1 MHKSLSSLISIIIL
15 FSFSFVSTFFLISD
29 SETLGVTAVHISGL
43 LGYFSFIMF
52 IAIFKIHY
60 VYYIYVWSILLS
72 FFALLST
79 VLSLSP
85 STSFFG
91 ALYRYEGLITLLSYH
106 GLFIGASLLTRAS
119 DSANRKKIIVTFASV
134 GILNA
139 SLGLIQKFY
148 PNDLFLRLFTNR
160 VEGLNGNPNFF
171 GTFLVLQS
179 GISIVA
185 ATTAKS
191 RKLRLFFTTLST
203 LFFILAIFSH
213 TESSWVGI
221 FSIYLILFIIFFI
234 QLIKKNAAVKSYMS
248 RLLAVAGLS
257 LISFIVIN
265 IFENW
270 VYLGSI
276 GITIGEIKQVA
287 EEGGIVEHM
296 GSRRGLIWKTVM
308 RMLPD
313 YWLTGCGVDALG
325 IAMGRLDPS
334 TVNMPGGVSPS
345 VIDKA
350 HNEVLHIAITQ
361 GIPAAI
367 TYLVWL
373 GFVIKNGIK
382 RVKESKLF
390 SHDPDAETDPNAW
403 VWLALLMA
411 VIGYFVQSN
420 FNISVVTVAP
430 YFWIFAGLLCPYPWD
445 EKSLVKRD
453 LGNSFKLVRKNK
465 DK

>member
-1 MHKSLSSLISIIIL
+1 M
-15 FSFSFVSTFFLISD
+15 
-29 SETLGVTAVHISGL
+29 
-43 LGYFSFIMF
+43 
-52 IAIFKIHY
+52 
-60 VYYIYVWSILLS
+60 
-72 FFALLST
+72 
-79 VLSLSP
+79 
-85 STSFFG
+85 
-91 ALYRYEGLITLLSYH
+91 
-106 GLFIGASLLTRAS
+106 RAS
-119 DSANRKKIIVTFASV
+119 DAANRNKIIITFTFI

-139 SLGLIQKFY
+139 TLGLVQKFY
-148 PNDLFLRLFTNR
+148 PNDLFLQLFTNR

-191 RKLRLFFTTLST
+191 RNLRLFFTALTT

-221 FSIYLILFIIFFI
+221 FSIYLVLFVIFLI
-234 QLIKKNAAVKSYMS
+234 QLIKKKSTAGSFML
-248 RLLAVAGLS
+248 RLVIVASLS

-265 IFENW
+265 ISENW

-287 EEGGIVEHM
+287 EEGGVIEHM
-296 GSRRGLIWKTVM
+296 GSNRGLIWKTVVG
-308 RMLPD
+308 MLPD

-325 IAMGRLDPS
+325 EAMGLLDPS
-334 TVNMPGGVSPS
+334 TINMPGGVSPR
-345 VIDKA
+345 VMDKA

-373 GFVIKNGIK
+373 GLVIKNGIQ

-390 SHDPDAETDPNAW
+390 SRDPDAEADPNAW

-411 VIGYFVQSN
+411 VVGYFIQSN

-430 YFWIFAGLLCPYPWD
+430 YFWTFAGLLCPYPWD

-453 LGNSFKLVRKNK
+453 LGNSFKLVRKTK